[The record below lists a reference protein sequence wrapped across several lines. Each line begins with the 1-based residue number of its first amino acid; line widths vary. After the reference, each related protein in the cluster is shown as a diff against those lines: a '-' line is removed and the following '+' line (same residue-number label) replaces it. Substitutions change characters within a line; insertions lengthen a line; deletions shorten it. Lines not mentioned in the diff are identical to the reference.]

1 MLAGLA
7 WIADCAVLRRYL
19 STSKA
24 ANRRRK
30 GRDGPPT
37 TPSSLAVLHPTL
49 VLFCPAEARA
59 RCLLRHQKPLKQ
71 PLLNQPDHRKLRIT
85 TLPCP
90 FTTATHRLGLKP
102 GFEMNECCPDWLDS
116 CCTAHEHTVHQRG
129 YAHVA
134 VPRAEFIHSLRANSQ
149 HLHLHLHLHLLL
161 QRLDRQTD
169 RHKVNLAAVH
179 MRPRNVRRRNSC
191 NPRTL

>member
-1 MLAGLA
+1 MLAWLGLLT
-7 WIADCAVLRRYL
+7 VLYL
-19 STSKA
+19 SISKA

-49 VLFCPAEARA
+49 ALFCPAEARA
-59 RCLLRHQKPLKQ
+59 RCLFTASEALATTFTEPTRPLRTA
-71 PLLNQPDHRKLRIT
+71 D

-90 FTTATHRLGLKP
+90 FTTATHGLGLKP
-102 GFEMNECCPDWLDS
+102 GFEMNECCTPYRLAGL

-134 VPRAEFIHSLRANSQ
+134 VPRAEFIHS
-149 HLHLHLHLHLLL
+149 
-161 QRLDRQTD
+161 
-169 RHKVNLAAVH
+169 
-179 MRPRNVRRRNSC
+179 P
-191 NPRTL
+191 